1 MLCYPIFIFFQLD
14 KKGEILTDAPLYR
27 PALSM
32 KESQKLLDSLDTMS
46 DDEVAAVLSK
56 LQAAVKDRIQSKS
69 HHLSFHPPSM
79 FFSA

>member
-14 KKGEILTDAPLYR
+14 KKGEIFTDAPLYR